1 MIIEYLDR
9 RTVRSALQLAVR
21 APSVHNSQPWRLVLG
36 RSSVHLY
43 ADLGRWLPA
52 TDPDARGL
60 MQSCGTLLHHLQV
73 ALAASG
79 ISATVHRLPDP
90 DRPEYLAAIGLR
102 PTPPTDTRLGL
113 AAAIVRRRTDRRRFG
128 SWDVPDSLLH
138 ELAGTAAEQ
147 GVVLRH
153 VSDTWERSILLDA
166 IRDAAAGHEAD
177 AAYRTET
184 ALWSGRFADDS
195 GVPAANLLK
204 DLTDAGTARRFSL
217 GLLEQAD
224 PQAGDG
230 AALMVLGTTTD
241 DPRAQLRAG
250 EAISAVLLHAT
261 ELGLATCP
269 LSQPLEVGW
278 TRAKIR
284 DELLGGTLL
293 PQLVLRVGWAP
304 PGRALPPTPRRP
316 IDETIDHIRRPA
328 AVSEVRA

>member
-1 MIIEYLDR
+1 MIIEHLDR

-21 APSVHNSQPWRLVLG
+21 APSVHNSQPWRFVLDA
-36 RSSVHLY
+36 RNIHLY
-43 ADLGRWLPA
+43 ADLSRWLPA
-52 TDPDARGL
+52 TDPDGRGL
-60 MQSCGTLLHHLQV
+60 VQSCGAVLHHLRV
-73 ALAASG
+73 ALAAAG
-79 ISATVHRLPDP
+79 VSATVHRLPDP

-102 PTPPTDTRLGL
+102 PAPPTEPRLRF

-128 SWDVPDSLLH
+128 SWGVPDGLLH

-153 VSDTWERSILLDA
+153 VSDAWERSILLDA
-166 IRDAAAGHEAD
+166 IRDAAAEHEAD
-177 AAYRTET
+177 DAYRTET
-184 ALWSGRFADDS
+184 ALWSGRIADDS

-204 DLTDAGTARRFSL
+204 DLTDAGTASRFSP
-217 GLLEQAD
+217 GLLDQAD
-224 PQAGDG
+224 AQGGDG
-230 AALMVLGTTTD
+230 AALLVLGTTSD

-250 EAISAVLLHAT
+250 EALSAVLLHAT

-284 DELLGGTLL
+284 DELVGGALH

-304 PGRALPPTPRRP
+304 PGPALPATSRRP
-316 IDETIDHIRRPA
+316 IEETIDHIRQPTVA
-328 AVSEVRA
+328 SEVRV

>member
-1 MIIEYLDR
+1 
-9 RTVRSALQLAVR
+9 V
-21 APSVHNSQPWRLVLG
+21 
-36 RSSVHLY
+36 
-43 ADLGRWLPA
+43 
-52 TDPDARGL
+52 
-60 MQSCGTLLHHLQV
+60 LHHLQV

-90 DRPEYLAAIGLR
+90 DRPEYLAAIGLH
-102 PTPPTDTRLGL
+102 PTPPADARLGL

-128 SWDVPDSLLH
+128 SWDVPDGLLH

-153 VSDTWERSILLDA
+153 VSDTWQRSILLDA

-184 ALWSGRFADDS
+184 ALWSGRFADD
-195 GVPAANLLK
+195 LLK
-204 DLTDAGTARRFSL
+204 DLTDAGTARRFSF

-224 PQAGDG
+224 AQGGDG
-230 AALMVLGTTTD
+230 AALMVLGTTSD

-278 TRAKIR
+278 TRARIR
-284 DELLGGTLL
+284 NELLGATLF

-304 PGRALPPTPRRP
+304 AGPALPPTPRRP
-316 IDETIDHIRRPA
+316 IDETIDHIRRPTA
-328 AVSEVRA
+328 ASEMRA